1 MMLILYEAQFIK
13 KLSNTE
19 AKLKKVL
26 LIKKDVSEGELG
38 LINSSQISLKFVSA
52 TFLLVCFLILKESTC
67 KTRKNIFI
75 LLQNLFLFSRKIKF

>member
-1 MMLILYEAQFIK
+1 MLILYEAQFIK

-38 LINSSQISLKFVSA
+38 LINSSQISLKLCPLHF
-52 TFLLVCFLILKESTC
+52 C
-67 KTRKNIFI
+67 
-75 LLQNLFLFSRKIKF
+75 